1 MATFVHVSDIH
12 FGQERGGEVY
22 VHADVKKRVIEDAA
36 RVVGALPRGRA
47 DGVLVTG
54 DIAYAGKRGQYQA
67 AAEWLDSLAAAV
79 KCEKTSVQVVPGN
92 HDIDRDEIS
101 QATDHLLK
109 LIEDGGE
116 AALDKIIANDNDR
129 ELFYRRFS
137 AYRPF
142 AEGYDCPLDR
152 DGTLVRSRRIELAPS
167 RALNFVG
174 LNSALV
180 CAKNDAEGKLL
191 LGAKQ
196 RVLPR
201 IEGEELVVLA
211 HHPLKWLLDS
221 EDAKLYVRNR
231 ARVFISG
238 HEHDPRVQVDQVRAD
253 CDLLMIAS
261 GATVPPASEKGY
273 TYTYNVLEFAW
284 NDERKSLAV
293 TVHPRAWK
301 NEAKDF
307 FAAPEQLEG
316 QGPTFHLKCGEL
328 PAPAVTPS
336 QTIVTQEKLLD
347 PAGDANRWAKEER
360 VPDEYPLLLL
370 KYFRDLRPGQ
380 RLRALVR
387 LGALPDDWDE
397 PLTHTME
404 RRILDGL
411 ARNGRLQDLQ
421 NAINEFVP
429 NTSNGNG
436 GEE

>member
-1 MATFVHVSDIH
+1 M
-12 FGQERGGEVY
+12 Y
-22 VHADVKKRVIEDAA
+22 VHDDVKRRVIEDAA
-36 RVVGALPRGRA
+36 RVIGTLPAGRA

-54 DIAYAGKRGQYQA
+54 DIAFAGKRGQYQA
-67 AAEWLDSLAAAV
+67 AAEWLDSLAAATG
-79 KCEKTSVQVVPGN
+79 CQKTDVQVVPGN

-101 QATDHLLK
+101 QATDHLLR
-109 LIEDGGE
+109 LIDDGGE
-116 AALDKIIANDNDR
+116 AALDKIISNDNDR
-129 ELFYRRFS
+129 ELFYRRFA

-152 DGTLVRSRRIELAPS
+152 DGTLVRSRRIELAPG
-167 RALNFVG
+167 RVLNFVG

-180 CAKNDAEGKLL
+180 CSKNDKEGNLL

-201 IEGEELVVLA
+201 KTGEELVVLA

-238 HEHDPRVQVDQVRAD
+238 HEHDPRVRVDPVRDD
-253 CDLLMIAS
+253 CDLLLIAS

-273 TYTYNVLEFAW
+273 TYTYNILEFAW
-284 NDERKSLAV
+284 NEERRSLAV

-301 NEAKDF
+301 NDAKDF
-307 FAAPEQLEG
+307 VAAPEQLEG
-316 QGPTFHLKCGEL
+316 QGPTFHLKCGETPAETAASSL
-328 PAPAVTPS
+328 PIFAQDGMPRGADD
-336 QTIVTQEKLLD
+336 TIPKGED
-347 PAGDANRWAKEER
+347 ER

-370 KYFRDLRPGQ
+370 RYFRDLRPGQ
-380 RLRALVR
+380 RLSVLVK

-397 PLTHTME
+397 PLTHVME

-411 ARNGRLQDLQ
+411 ARAGRLHELQ
-421 NAINEFVP
+421 NAIDESVP
-429 NTSNGNG
+429 NDVKGNG